1 VIRAFALAVLLL
13 APGVFAKG
21 SKKPRKAKE
30 PIVQAQ
36 VVFPDVPLSKLQVA
50 DTRGAQALVLDKA
63 GGGDVVLVRA
73 GDLLGE
79 EGYQVVNV
87 SRGCMHLKGDD
98 AELTMCADI
107 PEVPR
112 T

>member
-1 VIRAFALAVLLL
+1 VLRVFFLSLLL
-13 APGVFAKG
+13 LVPAAWARGK
-21 SKKPRKAKE
+21 KKPRKAKE
-30 PIVQAQ
+30 PVVQAQ

-50 DTRGAQALVLDKA
+50 DTRGGQAVVVDRD

-73 GDLLGE
+73 GDLLAE
-79 EGYQVVNV
+79 EGFEVVNV
-87 SRGCMHLKGDD
+87 TRGCLHLKGSD
-98 AELTMCADI
+98 ADLTLCADI